1 VNKQRAINIQRQ
13 RRKFRSRRKL
23 EGTSERP
30 RLTVFR
36 SHKNVFCQLVDDM
49 SRKTLAAA
57 SSVEQEL
64 QAALKYGGNKSA
76 AEVVGQKLA
85 ERALAAGIK
94 LACFDRGHY
103 KYHGRIAAL
112 ADAARKAGLSF

>member
-1 VNKQRAINIQRQ
+1 MNKQRAINIQRQ
-13 RRKFRSRRKL
+13 RRKFRARRKL
-23 EGTSERP
+23 AGTSERP

-36 SHKNVFCQLVDDM
+36 SHKNLFCQLVDDL
-49 SRKTLAAA
+49 SRKTLVAA
-57 SSVEQEL
+57 SSAEQEL
-64 QAALKYGGNKSA
+64 RTAVKYGGNKSA

-112 ADAARKAGLSF
+112 ADAARKTGLSF